1 MKSHKFKEFYPQ
13 IHLVPK
19 CVSMK
24 STTVNNMEIVLP
36 KNHNSQR
43 LESVRLKII
52 PLTFLRRL
60 KKEDKN
66 NPFDI
71 TWNLGWLSETKRK
84 SCLKTAGVKFKSQLL
99 LPKIKTPFPPNFCFD
114 RWLPYNKLR
123 PPWLTSFN
131 TNFFIETNALISS
144 HPNTRRDS

>member
-1 MKSHKFKEFYPQ
+1 MKSHKVKEFYPE

-24 STTVNNMEIVLP
+24 STTVKNMEIVLP
-36 KNHNSQR
+36 KNRNSQR

-52 PLTFLRRL
+52 LLTFLRLL

-71 TWNLGWLSETKRK
+71 T
-84 SCLKTAGVKFKSQLL
+84 
-99 LPKIKTPFPPNFCFD
+99 
-114 RWLPYNKLR
+114 
-123 PPWLTSFN
+123 
-131 TNFFIETNALISS
+131 
-144 HPNTRRDS
+144 